1 MDEESRQKR
10 ILILLASVVCA
21 VMIGYNAFY
30 VPDATIAW
38 VQNTSS
44 ASSVS
49 GSSVL
54 EENRTVSVSASSN
67 HLQSK
72 SSSEKA
78 SSGLSSSVP
87 QIRGKI
93 NLNTASAEE
102 LNNGLDGIGDVL
114 SKRIVEYREKHGP
127 FHSIEEIKNVS
138 GIGDK
143 IFNQI
148 RGSITV
154 S

>member
-21 VMIGYNAFY
+21 AMIGYNAFY

-38 VQNTSS
+38 VQNASS
-44 ASSVS
+44 ALSVS
-49 GSSVL
+49 RSSAV
-54 EENRTVSVSASSN
+54 EENRTGSIPLSSSL
-67 HLQSK
+67 LQSK
-72 SSSEKA
+72 SSSDLSGSSAAA
-78 SSGLSSSVP
+78 SGMK
-87 QIRGKI
+87 GKI
-93 NLNTASAEE
+93 NINTASEEE
-102 LNNGLDGIGDVL
+102 LSDGLDGIGDVL
-114 SKRIVEYREKHGP
+114 SKRIVEYRENHGP
-127 FHSIEEIKNVS
+127 FYSIEEIKNVS

-143 IFNQI
+143 IFAQI